1 MRAKHRSSWALIGP
15 DTNFREG
22 LSTWVLIWQR
32 NFNTFEASYHP
43 KWKWKCPRPK
53 EHENLRPWNLWT
65 LGLWDLGIYLFMS
78 YSESNVKLRSDY
90 VVEVEGGRGCEG
102 WLLVWSITSL
112 LVLLL
117 VFRPLHWCGKVRGGG
132 ALVLF
137 WPWIM
142 NFDHDHD
149 HNHGPRPGP
158 ELDKNNEK
166 YLMKIRKN

>member
-1 MRAKHRSSWALIGP
+1 MARATRLEVNSGIHTNHTFSYRLDAKKLQIYWTSWALIGP

-22 LSTWVLIWQR
+22 LPTWVLIWQR

-90 VVEVEGGRGCEG
+90 VVEVEGGEG
-102 WLLVWSITSL
+102 VWRMIVGLEHNITSCP
-112 LVLLL
+112 
-117 VFRPLHWCGKVRGGG
+117 FTCIQT
-132 ALVLF
+132 F
-137 WPWIM
+137 T
-142 NFDHDHD
+142 
-149 HNHGPRPGP
+149 
-158 ELDKNNEK
+158 
-166 YLMKIRKN
+166 LMWKS